1 MTAFPDYYLSIVT
14 IRMGREYSVL
24 KNMKI
29 GKKLISAF
37 LLVTII
43 TSIGGVIGFCVL
55 TTMVHQ
61 YSGALVNYGFAQ
73 GDVGLFDAEFNND
86 RALIRGVIIYTDS
99 TKLQETKKKID
110 QSKAN
115 LNQYLAKMK
124 SEMVTD
130 KEVSYYNT
138 LKSSIDNYIPIQDQI
153 VDLAVANKKSDA
165 NTLGMQ
171 KCDPLCNKVTA
182 AIDTLVQEKTSAGN
196 QVSSSLSEQAE
207 TSEKIMIGVLV
218 LSITLSIFIA
228 VLIARGIS
236 RPVSE
241 LVQVAK
247 KLADGDLSAKVTV
260 NSKDEIGQ
268 LGDAFRE
275 TIETLNRYITDIN
288 VKLAQVEKGDLTI
301 TKDFEYKGDFVQL
314 IKSIGGIVQ
323 FMNDTIAGMREASEQ
338 VASGSEQV
346 SSGAQALAQGA
357 TEQASSTEELAAS
370 ITEIS
375 SQVKENAGHVT
386 KASKNMDQ
394 VTSEMETCNQ
404 QMQQMI
410 QAMSKINDSSNQ
422 IRKIIKTIE
431 DIAFQTN
438 ILALNAAVE
447 AARAGDA
454 GKGFA
459 VVADEVRNL
468 ASKSAEA
475 AKSTTVLIQN
485 STNEVE
491 NGSKIADETAKSLL
505 RVVESAKVVSD
516 TVEHISLATTKQ
528 SNAIQQINTGVEQ
541 ISSVV
546 QTNSATAEESAAAS
560 EELSGQAQTMRTL
573 AAKFKLRSANTAS

>member
-1 MTAFPDYYLSIVT
+1 M
-14 IRMGREYSVL
+14 L

-29 GKKLISAF
+29 GKKLVSAF
-37 LLVTII
+37 LAVTII
-43 TSIGGVIGFCVL
+43 TSIAGIIGFRVL
-55 TTMVHQ
+55 TTMTNR
-61 YSGALVNYGFAQ
+61 YSDALVNYGFAQ

-138 LKSSIDNYIPIQDQI
+138 LKSSMDEYLPIQDQI

-165 NTLGMQ
+165 NILGMQ
-171 KCDPLCNKVTA
+171 KCDPLCNKVTT
-182 AIDTLVQEKTSAGN
+182 AINTLVQEKANTGT
-196 QVSSSLSEQAE
+196 QISSDLGQQAAV
-207 TSEKIMIGVLV
+207 SEKIMIGVLV
-218 LSITLSIFIA
+218 LSIVLSIFIA

-260 NSKDEIGQ
+260 TSKDEIGQ

-275 TIETLNRYITDIN
+275 TIQTLNQYITDIK
-288 VKLAQVEKGDLTI
+288 VKLARVEKGDLTI

-323 FMNDTIAGMREASEQ
+323 FMNDTIAGMREASDQ

-370 ITEIS
+370 IAEIS
-375 SQVKENAGHVT
+375 SQVEENAGHAT
-386 KASKNMDQ
+386 KASENMDQ
-394 VTSEMETCNQ
+394 VTSEIETCNQ
-404 QMQQMI
+404 QMQQMVE
-410 QAMSKINDSSNQ
+410 AMSKIDDSSNQ
-422 IRKIIKTIE
+422 IGKIIKTIE

-475 AKSTTVLIQN
+475 AKDTTVLIQN
-485 STNEVE
+485 STSEVE

-516 TVEHISLATTKQ
+516 TVEQISLATTKQ
-528 SNAIQQINTGVEQ
+528 SNAIQQINVGVEQ